1 MLLSLLL
8 LWLSLG
14 RVFNSVLRCKNIWDL
29 VEEVDEEEDEEG
41 EDEDEEAKEDE
52 EEEAMSTRR
61 IWRRFK
67 SKIGRCCDKD

>member
-29 VEEVDEEEDEEG
+29 VEEVKEEEEG
-41 EDEDEEAKEDE
+41 EGEAEEDEDEWAEDE
-52 EEEAMSTRR
+52 EE
-61 IWRRFK
+61 
-67 SKIGRCCDKD
+67 